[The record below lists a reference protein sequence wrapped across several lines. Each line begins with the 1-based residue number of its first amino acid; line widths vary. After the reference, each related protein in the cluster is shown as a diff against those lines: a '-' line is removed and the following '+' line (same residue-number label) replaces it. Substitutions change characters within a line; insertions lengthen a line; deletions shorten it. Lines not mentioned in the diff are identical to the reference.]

1 MILCR
6 DVACNVSTITMS
18 TKLLKHINLIG
29 IGLYLLAL
37 IVISMVFQSH
47 AMELEWLLWGIGEVL
62 FFFVLTSIFYPRWK
76 NEKSWRFCRKV
87 FWIALAI
94 RLLYVIF
101 SYYYFSIRLGYPF
114 EGIGDAVG
122 YYNRSEMLSRHIRRG
137 DFGFVV
143 NYLKGYSMGFSDHG
157 YLIWLVFL
165 QTIFGSGVLV
175 ARVFKALMSAYLC
188 IVVYKL
194 GSRTFGERTGRLAAV
209 MCVFMPILIQLT
221 GMHVKEMEM
230 IFVSILALERMDY
243 LIRSKKYSLWNIL
256 FPILLIGI
264 SFGFRTVIGM
274 CLIFAF
280 LVFIILSPSH
290 LVNRKSKIVTL
301 SATTVVFLAFLFT
314 MVGSE
319 MKYIYML
326 NFSGMDYMAQK
337 YSAQGLGYSEMA
349 KSKYLF
355 PGAFVLPLS
364 PMVDVSP
371 DHNKM
376 LHGSTFVKNFLAFFA
391 MLSLIIAIRQRK
403 WRDFSLIGAYE
414 LSYLA
419 IIMFTFT
426 SNSERFHEPAIPLI
440 LVMAAYAMTHLRR
453 KDMTLFYIYCGLLF
467 VALFAWNWLKLAAR
481 GMV

>member
-1 MILCR
+1 MG
-6 DVACNVSTITMS
+6 
-18 TKLLKHINLIG
+18 TKLLRHISLIG

-37 IVISMVFQSH
+37 IVVSLAFRNH
-47 AMELEWLLWGIGEVL
+47 ALELEWMLWGIGEVL
-62 FFFVLTSIFYPRWK
+62 FFFVLTSLFYPRWK
-76 NEKSWRFCRKV
+76 SNEPKTFWRKV
-87 FWIALAI
+87 FWTALAI
-94 RLLYVIF
+94 RLLYVVF
-101 SYYYFSIRLGYPF
+101 SYYYFIFRMGYPF
-114 EGIGDAVG
+114 DGPGDAMG
-122 YYNRSEMLSRHIRRG
+122 YYNRSVALSKYIQRG

-143 NYLKGYSMGFSDHG
+143 NYLKGYSFGFSDHG
-157 YLIWLVFL
+157 YLIWLIFL
-165 QTIFGSGVLV
+165 HSIFGRGVLV

-194 GSRTFGERTGRLAAV
+194 SSRTFDERSGRLGAV

-221 GMHVKEMEM
+221 GMHIKEMEM
-230 IFVSILALERMDY
+230 IFISILALERMDY
-243 LIRSKKYSLWNIL
+243 LIRSKRYTLWNIL
-256 FPILLIGI
+256 FPVLLIGL

-280 LVFIILSPSH
+280 LVFIILSPNH

-301 SATTVVFLAFLFT
+301 LATAVVFLVFLFT

-326 NFSGMDYMAQK
+326 NFSGTDYLAKK
-337 YSAQGLGYSEMA
+337 YEAQGLKYSEIT

-364 PMVDVSP
+364 PMVDVAP

-376 LHGSTFVKNFLAFFA
+376 IHGSTYIKNFLAFFA
-391 MLSLIIAIRQRK
+391 MLSIVIAIRQKK

-453 KDMTLFYIYCGLLF
+453 KDMILFYVYCGLLF
-467 VALFAWNWLKLAAR
+467 AALFAWNWLKLAAR
-481 GMV
+481 GIV